1 MKKHS
6 KTSSAPENSESVS
19 SDPEVIWSKT
29 FYSDLK
35 EGEVA
40 RMHSKEPYGYYLS
53 LVKTEEG
60 GFVCHLDK
68 GIYKPIGSFSVP
80 DGMGSVMADVDRA
93 VLEDYRIQQE
103 KAAETENQVS
113 SVFAG
118 AKRATGV
125 PDTETVV
132 LD

>member
-1 MKKHS
+1 
-6 KTSSAPENSESVS
+6 
-19 SDPEVIWSKT
+19 
-29 FYSDLK
+29 
-35 EGEVA
+35 
-40 RMHSKEPYGYYLS
+40 MHSDEPRGYYLS

-60 GFVCHLDK
+60 GLVCHLDK
-68 GIYKPIGSFSVP
+68 GIYKPIGSFSMP
-80 DGMGSVMADVDRA
+80 DDMDSVMADVDRA
-93 VLEDYRIQQE
+93 FLEDYRIQQE